1 MHQQL
6 LLQSFDQL
14 GLFLDK
20 SRVIDGLNRYS
31 LVLHLKERERDK
43 KIRREREKK
52 EVEGVR
58 EGEREGGKEVYV
70 KDRSC

>member
-43 KIRREREKK
+43 KIRRERGKK

-70 KDRSC
+70 KDRRC